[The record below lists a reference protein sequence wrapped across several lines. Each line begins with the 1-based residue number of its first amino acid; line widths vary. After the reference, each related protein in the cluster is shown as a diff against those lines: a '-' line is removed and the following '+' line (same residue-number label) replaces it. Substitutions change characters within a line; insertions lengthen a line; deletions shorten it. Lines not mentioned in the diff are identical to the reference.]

1 MLVSWRRKRT
11 RFIFDPD
18 SLEFFMHVPITRF
31 DMTQTATQQAV
42 TQPEMMLA
50 ATDLSLTP
58 AAQEKMAEL
67 FSQVDDAELQAI
79 RVFVSGGGCGGMGY
93 GMTFTDTRTDY
104 DYVRKED
111 GFSVFVDA
119 VALNYLRGVEIDYVE
134 RPTGASFVFNNAFA
148 LTGGSGTCGACGAA
162 GGGCA

>member
-1 MLVSWRRKRT
+1 
-11 RFIFDPD
+11 
-18 SLEFFMHVPITRF
+18 
-31 DMTQTATQQAV
+31 MTQTSTEQTV
-42 TQPEMMLA
+42 TQTDMALA
-50 ATDLSLTP
+50 ATDLSLTS
-58 AAQEKMAEL
+58 AARDKMAEL
-67 FSQVDDAELQAI
+67 FSQVDDEALQAI

-93 GMTFTDTRTDY
+93 GMTFTDTRTEY
-104 DYVRKED
+104 DYVRKEN
-111 GFSVFVDA
+111 GFSLYVDA